1 MPIPWSPSL
10 RSPLTVAALCAA
22 LVLTACASEPKD
34 SSAEGR
40 PSKRPT
46 SSSASPMAE
55 VPRPGDQT
63 VMLTWKGK
71 QRTYKVHAPP
81 GYTPAKKLPLVIAMH
96 PYPSTGAYMEQL
108 SGLSEKADQE
118 NFLVVYPDGHA
129 QAFNALVCCGSE
141 DDVGLL
147 RTITDRFV
155 DKWGADPARIYAT
168 GISNGGDMSLKA
180 AVELHDV
187 FAAVAPVSGGFIG
200 SAAEDD
206 SYRPDSPVSVITFVG
221 ELDRYYDSFDTGIK
235 TWQKRVGCEVAPP
248 EKVEKKVTRTTATCA
263 DGSEVTTYRLALMGH
278 SWPSGLSDDMA
289 FTESDVNATDLMWEF
304 FAAHPKK
311 RR

>member
-1 MPIPWSPSL
+1 MLTRGTTSL
-10 RSPLTVAALCAA
+10 RGPLTVVALCAV
-22 LVLTACASEPKD
+22 LVLTACSSGPED
-34 SSAEGR
+34 SGAEDE

-46 SSSASPMAE
+46 SSSSPEAE

-63 VMLTWKGK
+63 VKLTWKGQ

-81 GYTPAKKLPLVIAMH
+81 GYTPDKKLPLVIAMH
-96 PYPSTGAYMEQL
+96 PYPSTGRYVEQL
-108 SGLSEKADQE
+108 SGLSTKADRE

-147 RTITDRFV
+147 RTITDRLV
-155 DKWGADPARIYAT
+155 DIWGADPDRIYAT

-206 SYRPDSPVSVITFVG
+206 SYRPESPVSVITFIG

-235 TWQKRVGCEVAPP
+235 TWQKRVDCKTASP
-248 EKVEKKVTRTTATCA
+248 EEVEKEVKRTTATCPN
-263 DGSEVTTYRLALMGH
+263 GSEVTTYRLARMGH
-278 SWPSGLSDDMA
+278 SWPGGLNNDMA
-289 FTESDVNATDLMWEF
+289 FADSDVNATDLMWEF

-311 RR
+311 RQ

>member
-1 MPIPWSPSL
+1 M
-10 RSPLTVAALCAA
+10 
-22 LVLTACASEPKD
+22 
-34 SSAEGR
+34 
-40 PSKRPT
+40 
-46 SSSASPMAE
+46 
-55 VPRPGDQT
+55 
-63 VMLTWKGK
+63 TWKGK

-81 GYTPAKKLPLVIAMH
+81 GYTPDKELPLVIAMH
-96 PYPSTGAYMEQL
+96 PYPSTGAYMERL
-108 SGLSEKADQE
+108 SGLSEKAAQE
-118 NFLVVYPDGHA
+118 DFLVVYPDGHA

-147 RTITDRFV
+147 RTITHRFV
-155 DKWGADPARIYAT
+155 DKWGADPDLIYAT
-168 GISNGGDMSLKA
+168 GISNGGGMSLKA

-200 SAAEDD
+200 SAAKDD
-206 SYRPDSPVSVITFVG
+206 SYRPDSPVSVMTFVG

-235 TWQKRVGCEVAPP
+235 TWQKRVRCKVAPP

-278 SWPSGLSDDMA
+278 SWPGGLSDDMA

-304 FAAHPKK
+304 FAAHP
-311 RR
+311 RNGR